1 MKKLSGMIKVAN
13 QRLAWIATAEEKA
26 EVYRRALESVS
37 LINEVI
43 AGNEKDEDDLKVIN
57 LNVEYLEKMKQ
68 LKNED
73 LSSFWASENFTTI
86 DKAITDGK
94 AYVA

>member
-1 MKKLSGMIKVAN
+1 MKKLSGMKRVRN
-13 QRLAWIATAEEKA
+13 QRFAWIATAEEKA
-26 EVYRRALESVS
+26 ELYRRALESVS

-43 AGNEKDEDDLKVIN
+43 AGNEKDKDDLMVIN
-57 LNVEYLEKMKQ
+57 INVEYLEKIKQ
-68 LKNED
+68 YINED
-73 LSSFWASENFTTI
+73 LSSFWTGEDFTTI

>member
-1 MKKLSGMIKVAN
+1 MKKLSGMTKVAN

-26 EVYRRALESVS
+26 EVYRRALESAS

-43 AGNEKDEDDLKVIN
+43 ATNEKDEDDLMIIN
-57 LNVEYLEKMKQ
+57 LNVEHLEKMKQ
-68 LKNED
+68 YKNED
-73 LSSFWASENFTTI
+73 LSSFWTGENFTSI
-86 DKAITDGK
+86 DAAITDGK

>member
-1 MKKLSGMIKVAN
+1 MKKLSGMTRVAN
-13 QRLAWIATAEEKA
+13 QRLAWIATTEEKA

-68 LKNED
+68 FKNED
-73 LSSFWASENFTTI
+73 LSSFWTTENFTTI

>member
-26 EVYRRALESVS
+26 EVYRRALEAVS

-68 LKNED
+68 FKNED
-73 LSSFWASENFTTI
+73 LSSFWTTENFTSI
-86 DKAITDGK
+86 DAAITDGK